1 MSQSATTSTK
11 GGRKTIFITG
21 AASGIGLASAKRFAA
36 AGWFVGLSDI
46 DTLGLKAALG
56 AIGPDNGASYRLDV
70 RDRHSWDNAL
80 GAFGKLTD
88 GKLDALLNNAGVA
101 RFGALEDLSE
111 ADCDIQI
118 DINIKG
124 VINGARAG
132 LPSLKAAG
140 GRLINVASCAGLYG
154 SPKLAVYSATK
165 FAVRGLSE
173 ALDIEYAAHGVS
185 VACVMPWF
193 IETPILN
200 AGAAGSN
207 ENMADALKKGGLE
220 VYPVEDAAQ
229 VVFQAASGKDLHYFV
244 GKRAKQMRFA
254 SSHMPGAVRKQL
266 RSRPMLRA

>member
-1 MSQSATTSTK
+1 MAAE
-11 GGRKTIFITG
+11 GRKSIFITG
-21 AASGIGLASAKRFAA
+21 AASGIGLACARRFAG

-46 DTLGLKAALG
+46 DKAGLQTAHA
-56 AIGPDNGASYRLDV
+56 AIGAANGSVHALDV
-70 RDRHSWDNAL
+70 RDREAWANAL
-80 GAFGKLTD
+80 GDFGQHTG
-88 GKLDALLNNAGVA
+88 GKADLLLNNAGVA
-101 RFGALEDLSE
+101 RFGVLEDLSD

-118 DINIKG
+118 DINLKG

-132 LPSLKAAG
+132 LPLLKAAG
-140 GRLINVASCAGLYG
+140 GRLVNIASCAGLYG

-173 ALDIEYAAHGVS
+173 ALDVEYARHGVS

-200 AGAAGSN
+200 AGASGTN
-207 ENMADALKKGGLE
+207 EHMADALRTAGLE

-229 VVFQAASGKDLHYFV
+229 VVWEAAHGKALHYFV

-254 SSHMPGAVRKQL
+254 SSHMPNVVRKQL
-266 RSRPMLRA
+266 RSRPLLSS

>member
-1 MSQSATTSTK
+1 MATQ
-11 GGRKTIFITG
+11 GQKTIFITG
-21 AASGIGLASAKRFAA
+21 AASGIGLATAKRFAA

-46 DTLGLKAALG
+46 DKAGLSAAHQ
-56 AIGPDNGASYRLDV
+56 AIGADKTSVHVLDV
-70 RDRHSWDNAL
+70 RDREGWDAAL
-80 GAFGKLTD
+80 GAFGRETG
-88 GKLDALLNNAGVA
+88 GKADVLLNNAGIA
-101 RFGALEDLSE
+101 RFGVLEDLSD
-111 ADCDIQI
+111 ADCDLQV

-132 LPSLKAAG
+132 LPLLRAAG

-173 ALDIEYAAHGVS
+173 ALDVEYARHGVS

-193 IETPILN
+193 VETPILN
-200 AGAAGSN
+200 AGASGTN
-207 ENMADALKKGGLE
+207 EQMADALRAGGLE

-229 VVFQAASGKDLHYFV
+229 AVWAAAHGKALHYFV

-254 SSHMPGAVRKQL
+254 SSHMPNVLRKQL
-266 RSRPMLRA
+266 RSRPLLSS

>member
-1 MSQSATTSTK
+1 MAAK
-11 GGRKTIFITG
+11 GRKTIFITG
-21 AASGIGLASAKRFAA
+21 AASGIGLAAAKRFAA

-46 DTLGLKAALG
+46 DKAGLSAAHQ
-56 AIGPDNGASYRLDV
+56 AIGPDNGCVHVLDV
-70 RDRHSWDNAL
+70 RDREGWETAL
-80 GAFGKLTD
+80 ADFGRESG
-88 GKLDALLNNAGVA
+88 GKADVLLNNAGIA
-101 RFGALEDLSE
+101 RFGVLEDLSD
-111 ADCDIQI
+111 ADCDLQV

-132 LPSLKAAG
+132 LPLLQAAG

-173 ALDIEYAAHGVS
+173 ALDVEYARHGVS

-193 IETPILN
+193 VETPILN
-200 AGAAGSN
+200 AGASGSN
-207 ENMADALKKGGLE
+207 EQMADALRAGGLE

-229 VVFQAASGKDLHYFV
+229 AIWDAAHGKALHYFV

-254 SSHMPGAVRKQL
+254 SSHMPNVLRKQL
-266 RSRPMLRA
+266 RSRPLLSS

>member
-1 MSQSATTSTK
+1 MAPQ
-11 GGRKTIFITG
+11 GRKTIFITG
-21 AASGIGLASAKRFAA
+21 AASGIGLAAAKRFAG

-46 DTLGLKAALG
+46 DKAGLAAAHQ
-56 AIGPDNGASYRLDV
+56 AIGTANGSVHVLDV
-70 RDRHSWDNAL
+70 RDRQAWDNAL
-80 GAFGKLTD
+80 GDFGRETG
-88 GKLDALLNNAGVA
+88 GKADVLLNNAGIA
-101 RFGALEDLSE
+101 RFGVLEDLSD
-111 ADCDIQI
+111 ADCDLQV

-132 LPSLKAAG
+132 LPLLQAAG

-173 ALDIEYAAHGVS
+173 ALDVEYARHGVS

-193 IETPILN
+193 VETPILN
-200 AGAAGSN
+200 AGASGSN
-207 ENMADALKKGGLE
+207 EQMADALRAGGLE

-229 VVFQAASGKDLHYFV
+229 AIWDAAHGKALHYFV

-254 SSHMPGAVRKQL
+254 SSHMPGALRKQL
-266 RSRPMLRA
+266 RSRPLLSS

>member
-1 MSQSATTSTK
+1 MAAES
-11 GGRKTIFITG
+11 RKSIFITG
-21 AASGIGLASAKRFAA
+21 AASGIGLACAKRFAA

-46 DTLGLKAALG
+46 DRAGLDAALK
-56 AIGPDNGASYRLDV
+56 AIGPGNGSIHVLDV
-70 RDRHSWDNAL
+70 RDREGWANAL
-80 GAFGKLTD
+80 GDFGRETG
-88 GKLDALLNNAGVA
+88 GKADVILNNAGVA
-101 RFGALEDLSE
+101 RFGVLEDLSD
-111 ADCDIQI
+111 ADCDIQV

-132 LPSLKAAG
+132 LPLLKAAG

-173 ALDIEYAAHGVS
+173 ALDVEYAQHGVS

-193 IETPILN
+193 VETPILN
-200 AGAAGSN
+200 AGASGSN
-207 ENMADALKKGGLE
+207 EQMADALRKGGLE

-229 VVFQAASGKDLHYFV
+229 VVWDAAHGKALHYFV

-254 SSHMPGAVRKQL
+254 TSHMAGSVRKRL
-266 RSRPMLRA
+266 RSQPLLSS

>member
-1 MSQSATTSTK
+1 MAAN
-11 GGRKTIFITG
+11 GRKSIFVTG

-46 DTLGLKAALG
+46 DKTGLNAALE
-56 AIGPDNGASYRLDV
+56 AIGPDNGSIHVLDV
-70 RDRHSWDNAL
+70 RDRDGWANVL
-80 GAFGKLTD
+80 GDFGRETNGRAD
-88 GKLDALLNNAGVA
+88 VILNNAGVA
-101 RFGALEDLSE
+101 RFGVLEDLSD

-132 LPSLKAAG
+132 LPLLKAAG

-173 ALDIEYAAHGVS
+173 ALDIEYAQHGVS

-200 AGAAGSN
+200 AGASGTN
-207 ENMADALKKGGLE
+207 EQMADALRKGGLE

-229 VVFQAASGKDLHYFV
+229 VVWDAAHGKALHYFV

-254 SSHMPGAVRKQL
+254 TSHMPNTVRKQL
-266 RSRPMLRA
+266 RSQPLLSS